1 MADRVSS
8 LAGHYARGR
17 HGFDGQAGVILCD
30 MPDLILQQVSAW
42 PETLAQVGTEAA
54 RAAGLATAPGPGQAS
69 TGSAGALLRVEPLKW
84 WLYGTT
90 LADLS
95 PDEGCLLDL
104 SHART
109 HVRVSGSDAATCL
122 NRHLPVDLR
131 DGTCPVGSVVSTALH
146 HVAIALWRS
155 EHGFELFLPR
165 GFALSCGEVLF
176 ETAEQFGVEV
186 V

>member
-1 MADRVSS
+1 MADRASS
-8 LAGHYARGR
+8 LAGHYPRGR
-17 HGFDGQAGVILCD
+17 HGLDGQAGVMLCD
-30 MPDLILQQVSAW
+30 MPDLLLQQVSAW
-42 PETLAQVGTEAA
+42 PETLAQVGAEVAQTV
-54 RAAGLATAPGPGQAS
+54 GLATAPGPGQAS
-69 TGSAGALLRVEPLKW
+69 AGSAGTLLRVEPLKW

-90 LADLS
+90 LVDIS
-95 PDEGCLLDL
+95 PDVGCLLDL

-109 HVRVSGSDAATCL
+109 HVRVSGPDAATCL

-131 DGTCPVGSVVSTALH
+131 DGACPVGSVVSTALH
-146 HVAIALWRS
+146 HVAVALWRS

-165 GFALSCGEVLF
+165 GFALSCWEVLL

>member
-1 MADRVSS
+1 MADRASS
-8 LAGHYARGR
+8 LARHYPRGR
-17 HGFDGQAGVILCD
+17 HGLDGQAGVILCD
-30 MPDLILQQVSAW
+30 MPDLMLQQVSAW
-42 PETLAQVGTEAA
+42 PEALAHVGAEAA
-54 RAAGLATAPGPGQAS
+54 QAVGLATASGPGQAS

-95 PDEGCLLDL
+95 SDLGCLLDL

-109 HVRVSGSDAATCL
+109 HVRVCGPDAAPCL
-122 NRHLPVDLR
+122 NRRLPVDLR
-131 DGTCPVGSVVSTALH
+131 DGACPVGSVVFTALH
-146 HVAIALWRS
+146 HVAVALWRS
-155 EHGFELFLPR
+155 EHGFELFLPL
-165 GFALSCGEVLF
+165 GFALSCWEVLL

>member
-8 LAGHYARGR
+8 LAGHYPRGR
-17 HGFDGQAGVILCD
+17 HGLDGQAGVILCD
-30 MPDLILQQVSAW
+30 VPDLLLQQVSAW
-42 PETLAQVGTEAA
+42 PETLAQVGAEVAQTV
-54 RAAGLATAPGPGQAS
+54 GLATAPGPGQAS
-69 TGSAGALLRVEPLKW
+69 AGSAGTLLRVEPLKW

-90 LADLS
+90 LADIS
-95 PDEGCLLDL
+95 PDVGCLLDL

-109 HVRVSGSDAATCL
+109 HVRVCGPDAATCL

-131 DGTCPVGSVVSTALH
+131 DGACPVGSVVSTALH
-146 HVAIALWRS
+146 HVAVALWRS

-165 GFALSCGEVLF
+165 GFALSCWEVLL

>member
-1 MADRVSS
+1 MAERVSS
-8 LAGHYARGR
+8 LAGDYTRGY
-17 HGFDGQAGVILCD
+17 HGREGQTGVILCD
-30 MPDLILQQVSAW
+30 MPNLMLQQVAAW
-42 PETLAQVGTEAA
+42 PETLEQVGAKAA
-54 RAAGLATAPGPGQAS
+54 QAVGLATAPGPGQTN
-69 TGSAGALLRVEPLKW
+69 TGSAGVLLRVEPLKW

-95 PDEGCLLDL
+95 PDAGCLLDL

-109 HVRVSGSDAATCL
+109 HVRVSGPDAATCL

-131 DGTCPVGSVVSTALH
+131 HGTCPVGSVVSTALH
-146 HVAIALWRS
+146 HVAVTLWRS

-165 GFALSCGEVLF
+165 GFALSCWEVLM

>member
-1 MADRVSS
+1 MAERVSA
-8 LAGHYARGR
+8 LAGNYPRGH
-17 HGFDGQAGVILCD
+17 HGLDGQAGVILCD
-30 MPDLILQQVSAW
+30 IPNLVLQQVSAW
-42 PETLAQVGTEAA
+42 PETFARVGTEAA
-54 RAAGLATAPGPGQAS
+54 QAVGLVLAPGPGRAS
-69 TGSAGALLRVEPLKW
+69 NGSAGALLRVEPLKW
-84 WLYGTT
+84 WLYGTM
-90 LADLS
+90 LADLKAQ
-95 PDEGCLLDL
+95 DGCLLDL

-146 HVAIALWRS
+146 HVAVALWRS

-165 GFALSCGEVLF
+165 GFAMTCWEVLF

>member
-1 MADRVSS
+1 MII
-8 LAGHYARGR
+8 
-17 HGFDGQAGVILCD
+17 F
-30 MPDLILQQVSAW
+30 LIPLNVSALTD
-42 PETLAQVGTEAA
+42 ETLQEWLMETSGSELVKIEYENQ
-54 RAAGLATAPGPGQAS
+54 PHAS
-69 TGSAGALLRVEPLKW
+69 ALLLRVEPLKW

-95 PDEGCLLDL
+95 PDAGCLLDL

-109 HVRVSGSDAATCL
+109 HVRVSGPDAATCL

-131 DGTCPVGSVVSTALH
+131 HGTCPVGSVVSTALH
-146 HVAIALWRS
+146 HVAVTLWRS

-165 GFALSCGEVLF
+165 GFALSCWEVLM